1 MFSVFRETYMSCF
14 VSEKKTQKCTSLS
27 RSHITCA
34 TPLRGLLIDQQLGE
48 RARGLNEHKVETTI
62 YKALIQFTILNGME
76 RR

>member
-14 VSEKKTQKCTSLS
+14 VSEKKTQKMY
-27 RSHITCA
+27 SHITCA